1 MKRAYAAYVVSL
13 ILFGLN
19 GVVASYI
26 SLPSDEIVFL
36 RTCIG
41 SVVLLAVFLLLRE
54 KFTFLQYQ
62 RDFIYVAVSGIAMG
76 ASWIFLYEAY
86 QLIGVS
92 LSSLAYYCGPVI
104 VMLFAPVLFR
114 EKLTW
119 AGIGSFTIVL
129 FGTFFVN
136 GDILLTGDN
145 GWGLFCGGMSAV
157 MHAAM
162 VICTKK
168 VKQIGGLEN
177 SVWQLIF
184 SFLSVV
190 VFMGCMGS
198 GFSFEIA
205 AEDWVPILI
214 LGVFNTGICCY
225 LYFSSL
231 GHLPIQT
238 VSICGYLEPLS
249 AVVFSVLL
257 LGEVLLPIQLLGAA
271 LILGGA
277 LAGEMYAYKKEI
289 RSELANT
296 KKKNVG

>member
-1 MKRAYAAYVVSL
+1 MKGACTAYIISL

-36 RTCIG
+36 RTLLG
-41 SVVLLAVFLLLRE
+41 SLTLLAVFLALRE
-54 KFTFLQYQ
+54 TFTFLAHR
-62 RDFIYVAVSGIAMG
+62 RDFVYVAASGIAMG

-92 LSSLAYYCGPVI
+92 ISSLAYYCGPMI
-104 VMLFAPVLFR
+104 VLILAPVLFR

-119 AGIGSFTIVL
+119 AGTVSFLVVL
-129 FGTFFVN
+129 FGTFLVN
-136 GDILLTGDN
+136 GDILLTADN
-145 GWGLFCGGMSAV
+145 VRGLFCGAMSAV

-168 VKQIGGLEN
+168 VVRMGGLEN
-177 SVWQLIF
+177 SLWQLIF
-184 SFLSVV
+184 SFLAVAGV
-190 VFMGCMGS
+190 MACTGGDFM
-198 GFSFEIA
+198 FAIA
-205 AEDWVPILI
+205 AEDWLPVLI
-214 LGVFNTGICCY
+214 LGVFSTGICCY

-231 GHLPIQT
+231 GHLPVQT

-249 AVVFSVLL
+249 AVVFSVLI
-257 LGEVLLPIQLLGAA
+257 LGEVMLPLQILGAV

-277 LAGEMYAYKKEI
+277 VVGESIAFRNKK
-289 RSELANT
+289 SDSV
-296 KKKNVG
+296 K

>member
-1 MKRAYAAYVVSL
+1 MNGAYAAYVISL

-36 RTCIG
+36 RTLTG
-41 SVVLLAVFLLLRE
+41 SVVLLAVFLALRE
-54 KFTFLQYQ
+54 KFTFRQYR
-62 RDFIYVAVSGIAMG
+62 RDFFFVAASGVAMG

-92 LSSLAYYCGPVI
+92 ISSLAYYCGPVI
-104 VMLFAPVLFR
+104 VLLFAPVLFR

-119 AGIGSFTIVL
+119 AGIVSFVVVL
-129 FGTFFVN
+129 SGTFFVN

-145 GWGLFCGGMSAV
+145 GWGLFCGAMSAV

-168 VKQIGGLEN
+168 AVRIGGLEN
-177 SVWQLIF
+177 ATWQLIF
-184 SFLSVV
+184 SFLAVA
-190 VFMGCMGS
+190 VFMVCAGKPLT
-198 GFSFEIA
+198 FEIA
-205 AEDWVPILI
+205 AEDWLPILI
-214 LGVFNTGICCY
+214 LGVFSTGICCY
-225 LYFSSL
+225 LYFSSIVR
-231 GHLPIQT
+231 LPIQT

-257 LGEVLLPIQLLGAA
+257 LGEVMLPLQIFGAV
-271 LILGGA
+271 LILVGA
-277 LAGEMYAYKKEI
+277 VFGEMYACRQGLK
-289 RSELANT
+289 S
-296 KKKNVG
+296 

>member
-1 MKRAYAAYVVSL
+1 MNGAYAAYVVSL

-26 SLPSDEIVFL
+26 SLPSDQIVFL
-36 RTCIG
+36 RTLIG
-41 SVVLLAVFLLLRE
+41 SVVLLSVFLGLRK
-54 KFTFLQYQ
+54 KFTFLQYK
-62 RDFIYVAVSGIAMG
+62 RDFLYVAASGVAMG

-92 LSSLAYYCGPVI
+92 VSSLAYYCGPVI
-104 VMLFAPVLFR
+104 VMLFAPILFR

-119 AGIGSFTIVL
+119 VGIASFVVVL

-136 GDILLTGDN
+136 GDVLLAGGN
-145 GWGLFCGGMSAV
+145 GWGLFCGAMSAV

-168 VKQIGGLEN
+168 AVHIGGLEN
-177 SVWQLIF
+177 ATWQLIF
-184 SFLSVV
+184 SFLATVA
-190 VFMGCMGS
+190 FMICIGGS
-198 GFSFEIA
+198 FSFEIA
-205 AEDWVPILI
+205 ASDWLPILI

-225 LYFSSL
+225 LYFSSI

-257 LGEVLLPIQLLGAA
+257 LGEVMLPVQIFGAV

-277 LAGEMYAYKKEI
+277 MAGEMYVYRSKEKV
-289 RSELANT
+289 L
-296 KKKNVG
+296 G